1 MPDVPNVIYAILG
14 FGFIIF
20 IHEVGH
26 FVAAKLFGVK
36 VEAFSMG
43 FPPTLLHYKVGETD
57 YRIGIVPLGGY
68 VSMLGEDPS
77 EQQNDPR
84 ALCNIRPWK
93 RIVVFL
99 AGVLMN
105 VATAMAIYMAA
116 SFVGIQAIEPVV
128 GGVAD
133 GSPAQAAGLGVGD
146 RIVEMDG
153 KKITAFEEIRNHIA
167 VTALDDINHEF
178 RIRYQRDGE
187 SVREVSL
194 RAAPGDD
201 GMPLPSIGIMPPV
214 LPQISDITNHG
225 PAFDIGF
232 RKDDRIMAVDGR
244 PVRFSSE
251 VAALT
256 EDWPKRPITFT
267 VSRDGMTV
275 DLTAD
280 PAKVTVPG
288 YGLDPA
294 VALKAVVEDSVA
306 DKAGLKAGDRIV
318 RVNDI
323 DLPASSQISAAI
335 RDSKGEPVR
344 LVVRREGQAE
354 PLNVTVVPQWDDKVL
369 RHRIGVSFA
378 SHVND
383 PPVMRRYGAAGPAAA
398 IPDGA
403 RITAFNGK
411 TVKTWLR
418 LYEYM
423 DEADGRTVDV
433 AYVLDDGTEKSV
445 AITPTRIVPEAPW
458 LGAAFGT
465 MMQHQLDPIYNPLA
479 AFNIGVK
486 EIASKV
492 WMQYVTIKALVGGRV
507 PAREV
512 SGPLR
517 IGVVFYESS
526 KMGVS
531 TFMMLLG
538 LVSVAIAIM
547 NAMPIPPLD
556 GGHVMFVLA
565 EKLLGRPVP
574 VKIRGILT
582 TVGTILLLSI
592 VAFAFFNDGRYI
604 FNAYL
609 Y

>member
-1 MPDVPNVIYAILG
+1 MPNVIYAVLG

-20 IHEVGH
+20 IHELGH

-43 FPPTLLHYKVGETD
+43 FPPTLLHHKVGETD

-68 VSMLGEDPS
+68 VSMLGEDPR
-77 EQQNDPR
+77 EPQNDPR

-105 VATAMAIYMAA
+105 VATAMVIYMAA
-116 SFVGIQAIEPVV
+116 SFIGIQVIEPVV

-133 GSPAQAAGLGVGD
+133 GSPAQAAGLQPGD

-153 KKITAFEEIRNHIA
+153 KRVASFEEIRQHIA
-167 VTALDDINHEF
+167 VTALDDINHGF

-187 SVREVSL
+187 PVRDVSL
-194 RAAPGDD
+194 KAAPGDD
-201 GMPLPSIGIMPPV
+201 GMPVPSIGIMPPV
-214 LPQISDITNHG
+214 LPQISDVADRG
-225 PAFDIGF
+225 PALDIGF
-232 RKDDRIMAVDGR
+232 RKDDRITAVDGR
-244 PVRFSSE
+244 PVRFTSE
-251 VAALT
+251 VADLT

-280 PAKVTVPG
+280 PAKVTVPD

-294 VALKAVVEDSVA
+294 LALKAVVEDGVA

-323 DLPASSQISAAI
+323 DLPTSSQVSAAI

-354 PLNVTVVPQWDDKVL
+354 PLSVTVVPQWDDGMQ

-378 SHVND
+378 SHAND
-383 PPVMRRYGAAGPAAA
+383 TPVMRRYGAAGPAAT

-403 RITAFNGK
+403 RIAAFDGK

-423 DEADGRTVDV
+423 AEANGRTVDV
-433 AYVLDDGTEKSV
+433 AYTLEDGTEKFL
-445 AITPTRIVPEAPW
+445 AIAPARIVPEIPW
-458 LGAAFGT
+458 LGAGFGT
-465 MMQHQLDPIYNPLA
+465 MMQHQMDPIYNPLA

-492 WMQYVTIKALVGGRV
+492 WMQYVTIKALVRGTV

-538 LVSVAIAIM
+538 LVSVAIALM

-556 GGHVMFVLA
+556 GGHVVFVLA
-565 EKLLGRPVP
+565 EKFLGRPVP
-574 VKIRGILT
+574 VKVRGALT
-582 TVGTILLLSI
+582 MAGTVLLLSI

-604 FNAYL
+604 LTTYL